1 MLKTNLRKNAQ
12 ICLDRFNTRDGER
25 FIREYSKRYVKGQAM
40 TITTRDFGQMELDEG
55 QLLDF
60 RSPIFGFD
68 NLRRYAL
75 LSDEE
80 TGAGL
85 MWLQSVE
92 QPDTCFILLDPEEIG
107 LDYKPEIPADAK
119 ELLALTSVPAIRL
132 IAVVPAEFRQT
143 TVNLKSPILI
153 NTEKK
158 WAAQVILDED
168 YPIRMALFGAE
179 EG

>member
-1 MLKTNLRKNAQ
+1 
-12 ICLDRFNTRDGER
+12 
-25 FIREYSKRYVKGQAM
+25 M
-40 TITTRDFGQMELDEG
+40 TIMTRDFGQLELDEG

-68 NLRRYAL
+68 SLRKYVL
-75 LSDEE
+75 LSDDQ

-92 QPDTCFILLDPEEIG
+92 QPDTCFILLDPDEIG
-107 LDYKPEIPADAK
+107 LDYKPALPEDTVKLLEIEKPA
-119 ELLALTSVPAIRL
+119 AIRL

-143 TVNLKSPILI
+143 TVNLKSPIVI
-153 NTEKK
+153 NTDKQV
-158 WAAQVILDED
+158 AAQVILEDD
-168 YPIRMALFGAE
+168 YPIRMQLFSSE